1 MITTLFIKAILLVLG
16 AILGVVPFIIQSISF
31 GHITATITQL
41 PFGIDAILVQAMGYI
56 WFIVSVF
63 PPLGII
69 IEGLLFVFGFK
80 LALKLIAMIPIIK
93 GLLYK

>member
-1 MITTLFIKAILLVLG
+1 
-16 AILGVVPFIIQSISF
+16 
-31 GHITATITQL
+31 
-41 PFGIDAILVQAMGYI
+41 MGYV

-69 IEGLLFVFGFK
+69 IEGLMFVFGFK
-80 LALKLIAMIPIIK
+80 VALKLIAMIPIIK